1 MKKLIPSF
9 EIYYNKTK
17 ISYHSIKK
25 FDPANGTNRDQD
37 NAIRESVIGAIINKK
52 IPDICYLASGEW
64 RRLRLELNKYIE
76 TLGNKMNIIIVTVEC
91 IHRAGRMY
99 HYDFDILLN
108 NIVIN
113 VEFKFN
119 ASCVIETP
127 QFASPCKPSQ
137 FLDLNF
143 EEWYY
148 DNYLTLIAEYGNI
161 IIPDRDTYIKTIG
174 SNNVECMKL
183 FKEKY
188 DNDKDFNMYCK
199 KIDKTAI
206 KEFIQMCNLDIS
218 ILSDYLL
225 TTQTDK
231 IYMCYKDHNFYHDMV
246 DTSLYIIKNVI
257 QKEPTNFICETNNGC
272 KLEVK
277 LRFKNGCGLQ
287 FPAFQI
293 KRKIPTVKQLKILCS
308 VNNIPSP
315 KLKKNILEL
324 LDKHSIIY

>member
-52 IPDICYLASGEW
+52 IPDICYLVSDEW
-64 RRLRLELNKYIE
+64 RRLWIELNKYIE
-76 TLGNKMNIIIVTVEC
+76 TLGKKMNIIIVTVEC

-174 SNNVECMKL
+174 SNNV
-183 FKEKY
+183 
-188 DNDKDFNMYCK
+188 
-199 KIDKTAI
+199 
-206 KEFIQMCNLDIS
+206 
-218 ILSDYLL
+218 
-225 TTQTDK
+225 
-231 IYMCYKDHNFYHDMV
+231 
-246 DTSLYIIKNVI
+246 
-257 QKEPTNFICETNNGC
+257 
-272 KLEVK
+272 
-277 LRFKNGCGLQ
+277 
-287 FPAFQI
+287 
-293 KRKIPTVKQLKILCS
+293 
-308 VNNIPSP
+308 
-315 KLKKNILEL
+315 
-324 LDKHSIIY
+324 

>member
-1 MKKLIPSF
+1 
-9 EIYYNKTK
+9 
-17 ISYHSIKK
+17 
-25 FDPANGTNRDQD
+25 
-37 NAIRESVIGAIINKK
+37 
-52 IPDICYLASGEW
+52 
-64 RRLRLELNKYIE
+64 
-76 TLGNKMNIIIVTVEC
+76 
-91 IHRAGRMY
+91 
-99 HYDFDILLN
+99 
-108 NIVIN
+108 
-113 VEFKFN
+113 
-119 ASCVIETP
+119 
-127 QFASPCKPSQ
+127 
-137 FLDLNF
+137 
-143 EEWYY
+143 
-148 DNYLTLIAEYGNI
+148 
-161 IIPDRDTYIKTIG
+161 
-174 SNNVECMKL
+174 MKL

-308 VNNIPSP
+308 ENNIPSP
-315 KLKKNILEL
+315 KLKKKIIEV
-324 LDKHSIIY
+324 LDEHNIIY